1 MLKGATTMTDLMEVL
16 YSYAQDHMLRGLLDR
31 EPEYANV
38 RHCAG
43 RQEEA
48 LGELVGEENKKRLE
62 NLLDER
68 KLMSFYEG
76 QAFFAAGFQ
85 VALELTR

>member
-16 YSYAQDHMLRGLLDR
+16 YSYAQDYMLRGLLDR

-38 RHCAG
+38 CG
-43 RQEEA
+43 CVKSQERI
-48 LGELVGEENKKRLE
+48 LRELVGEENTGHVEDLLE
-62 NLLDER
+62 EQE
-68 KLMSFYEG
+68 LMSFYEG
-76 QAFFAAGFQ
+76 KAFFLAGFQ